1 MRVFMPVVNESTLKR
16 ALQEGQI
23 VPYFQPLVD
32 LSTGAVSGFEVL
44 ARWLHPER
52 GLISP
57 MEFIPVAERTG
68 LIGELTGALLAQASI
83 AATAWPKNLT
93 LSVNISPLQ
102 LREVSLP
109 ERIRTAVQRGGF
121 PLSRLILEIT
131 ESALLEDLSPV
142 RPITEEL
149 KSMGVRLAL
158 DDFGTGYSSLRYLH
172 ALPIDE
178 LKIDAGFVR
187 SMTYQRESRKI
198 VAAIIGLGRSLH
210 LATVAEGVESQAQA
224 DMLRALGCDIGQGW
238 LFGPPIAEDQAGH
251 SLVRRTE
258 MQTADRDSPGMPPE
272 VTLGLEALPGDR
284 LAQLQAI
291 YHGVPAGLCFVDT
304 NLRYISLNQRL
315 AEISGIPASEYL
327 GRTVAEVIPDMFK
340 EVEPYL
346 QRALSGEVIT
356 DLEVHRTMP
365 NEVEQRTY
373 LVSYQPARDEANEI
387 VGISIC
393 SIDITGRL
401 RAEQERRE
409 SEAAFSVI
417 FENAPIG
424 MALVDLEGQR
434 LRSNQ
439 ALRRIL
445 GYTEQELEG
454 ISFPELTHP
463 EEGEAETAL
472 YAELISGKRNH
483 YEIEKRCL
491 HREARFVWIRQAV
504 SRASAPGGRHYA
516 IGVIEDVT
524 DRKTAEESLR
534 HLSGRLLKAQDE
546 ERRRIARELH
556 DSVSQMQAMASL
568 NLARVSTEDL
578 SEEDR
583 SALINCKV
591 LMDASYRE
599 LRAVCYL
606 LHPPLL
612 EELGLESALKI
623 YVEGFTQRSGIAV
636 HIDVE
641 LGLAHLNIE
650 LELALFR
657 VVQEA
662 LTNILR
668 HSGSDLAEIRLT
680 LDEFL
685 VLEIEDRGQGLPKGS
700 ETDADC
706 ICQLGVGIVGMRE
719 RIRQFGGMIQLLS
732 ADPGVIVRVTI
743 PEASCRA

>member
-1 MRVFMPVVNESTLKR
+1 MPVVNESTLKS

-32 LSTGAVSGFEVL
+32 LSTGTVSGFEVL
-44 ARWLHPER
+44 ARWLHPVR
-52 GLISP
+52 GLVSP
-57 MEFIPVAERTG
+57 MEFIPMAERTG
-68 LIGELTGALLAQASI
+68 LIGELTEALLAQASV
-83 AATAWPKNLT
+83 AATAWPKNLM

-109 ERIRTAVQRGGF
+109 ERIRAAVQRGGF

-131 ESALLEDLSPV
+131 ESALLEDLALV
-142 RPITEEL
+142 RPIAEEL
-149 KSMGVRLAL
+149 KAFGIRLAL

-172 ALPIDE
+172 ELPIDE

-210 LATVAEGVESQAQA
+210 LATVAEGIESQAQA

-238 LFGPPIAEDQAGH
+238 LFGPPVPEDQIGH
-251 SLVRRTE
+251 SLFRRAE
-258 MQTADRDSPGMPPE
+258 SQTTDLDFQGMPPE
-272 VTLGLEALPGDR
+272 VTWGLEALPGDR

-315 AEISGIPASEYL
+315 AEISGIPASDYL
-327 GRTVAEVIPDMFK
+327 GRTVAEVMPDMFK
-340 EVEPYL
+340 EVEPHL
-346 QRALSGEVIT
+346 RRALSGEAIT
-356 DLEVHRTMP
+356 DLEVKRMMP
-365 NEVEQRTY
+365 GEREQRTY
-373 LVSYQPARDEANEI
+373 LVSYHPARDEANEV
-387 VGISIC
+387 VGISVC
-393 SIDITGRL
+393 AIDVTGRL
-401 RAEQERRE
+401 RAEQEHRE

-417 FENAPIG
+417 FESAPIG
-424 MALVDLEGQR
+424 IALVDLAGQR
-434 LRSNQ
+434 LRSNP

-445 GYTEQELEG
+445 GFTEHELEG
-454 ISFPELTHP
+454 MSFPELTHP
-463 EEGEAETAL
+463 EDGEVETAL
-472 YAELISGKRNH
+472 YAELISGRRNH

-491 HREARFVWIRQAV
+491 HREARFVWVKQAV
-504 SRASAPGGRHYA
+504 SRASAPGGKHYA

-524 DRKTAEESLR
+524 ARRNAEESLR
-534 HLSGRLLKAQDE
+534 HLSGRFLKAQDE

-568 NLARVSTEDL
+568 NLARVSTEYL
-578 SEEDR
+578 GEEDR
-583 SALINCKV
+583 SALANCKV

-612 EELGLESALKI
+612 EELGLESALRI

-636 HIDVE
+636 HVDVE
-641 LGLAHLNIE
+641 LGLTYLDIE

-680 LDEFL
+680 LDESL
-685 VLEIEDRGQGLPKGS
+685 VLEIEDRGQGFPKES
-700 ETDADC
+700 TSDAAC
-706 ICQLGVGIVGMRE
+706 ICRLGVGIAGMRE
-719 RIRQFGGMIQLLS
+719 RIRQFGGTIQLLS

-743 PEASCRA
+743 PEASCKA